1 MESHLAELFAR
12 QVTLNNP
19 PPSTSPHRGSN
30 TTFPLHSTLQY
41 ALPGT
46 SLQSFHDSSWK
57 SSACLGIGDGRP
69 IAPSFGVLGQRD
81 PERLSV
87 SSSQSDMSEQQQSKP
102 LQTSVMTQGV
112 TQEEGLGQKHSSAN
126 KLNKGDRET
135 LAADVDVDMDI
146 DNGDDYDFTE
156 EGAEPYIMSG
166 YEALARREYELSSM
180 KTSLPEEPTT
190 GAPYNPAYD
199 PVYQGHGW

>member
-1 MESHLAELFAR
+1 METHLAELFAR

-19 PPSTSPHRGSN
+19 PPSTSPHRGNN
-30 TTFPLHSTLQY
+30 TTFPLHSTFQY

-69 IAPSFGVLGQRD
+69 VAPSFGMLGQRD

-102 LQTSVMTQGV
+102 SQTSMMTQAV
-112 TQEEGLGQKHSSAN
+112 TQEGGLGQKHPSAN
-126 KLNKGDRET
+126 NVNLGDRET
-135 LAADVDVDMDI
+135 LAADVDMDI
-146 DNGDDYDFTE
+146 DDGDDCDFTE